1 MVLSYK
7 KERQKFPRIVALDSE
22 TSSERQIGYK
32 IYFTFFRF
40 FTAMKLLLGFI
51 LFFCFQFSLGQNFYL
66 KMEGT
71 SETENKTI
79 DSLQYESKHA
89 SVALILEEQKRF
101 ENKLINQGFFD
112 WLLLEQ
118 KKVNDSSF
126 VFKYKLGNSIK
137 NNTIYIGNLSAEE
150 KSLLQLE
157 KDTLVIATNE
167 IENFMKSKIALL
179 EKKGYSLA
187 NLQLT
192 NQRKVDNNLFS
203 ELQLK
208 LNSKR
213 NITDLVIVGYDKF
226 PAGIKKAI
234 TKKAKKATF
243 NQDNLKQIND
253 EFDKLQFVNQLKY
266 PEILFTTDSTKIF
279 VYLEKSKPNKFD
291 GFIGFSNDDQS
302 KLTFN
307 GYLDLQLQNI
317 LNSGEKFNLYW
328 KNDGNRQTSFNIGT
342 ELPYI
347 FKTPIGIKA
356 NLRIFKQD
364 STFQNTITDLNLGY
378 YFSYNTKAYIGYQKT
393 TSVDIQNTNSFS
405 LNDFTNTFLTSSFE
419 HVALN
424 SDSFIFPEKA
434 KVFLKVGTGNRTI
447 ASQKTSQFFTQLDLN
462 YNFNLNQKNSIY
474 LRNQT
479 FYLQSDDY
487 IINELFRF
495 GGINSIRGFNEN
507 SLQANVFS
515 GIMAEYRYLVA
526 PNLYVH
532 SITDYGYFQ
541 DKTAAIDDKLL
552 GLGFGF
558 GLFTKNGLFNLI
570 YANGSTSEQAIKLS
584 NSIVHISFKTNF

>member
-1 MVLSYK
+1 MKFIYSFLVL
-7 KERQKFPRIVALDSE
+7 
-22 TSSERQIGYK
+22 
-32 IYFTFFRF
+32 
-40 FTAMKLLLGFI
+40 
-51 LFFCFQFSLGQNFYL
+51 FCFQFSLGQNFYL
-66 KMEGT
+66 RIIGT
-71 SETENKTI
+71 SEKEIKTI
-79 DSLQYESKHA
+79 DSLQYESKHSTVA
-89 SVALILEEQKRF
+89 SILEEQKRF
-101 ENKLINQGFFD
+101 ETKLTNQGFFD

-118 KKVNDSSF
+118 NKTNDSSF
-126 VFKYKLGNSIK
+126 VFKYSLGKVIK
-137 NNTIYIGNLSAEE
+137 KNIIYIGKLSNEE
-150 KSLLQLE
+150 KMLLQLE
-157 KDTLVIATNE
+157 KDTLIITTNE
-167 IENFMKSKIALL
+167 VENFMKTKVALL

-187 NLQLT
+187 NLQLV
-192 NQRKVDNNLFS
+192 NQRKIGNDLFS
-203 ELQLK
+203 DLQLK

-253 EFDKLQFVNQLKY
+253 TFDKLQFINQIKY

-279 VYLEKSKPNKFD
+279 VYVEKSKPNKFD

-317 LNSGEKFNLYW
+317 LNSGEKFSLYW

-347 FKTPIGIKA
+347 FKSPIGIKA

-364 STFQNTITDLNLGY
+364 STFQNTVTDLNLGY
-378 YFSYNTKAYIGYQKT
+378 YFTYNTKAFIGYQKT
-393 TSVDIQNTNSFS
+393 TSVDIQKINSFS

-419 HVALN
+419 HLELN
-424 SDSFIFPEKA
+424 PDSFIFPERG
-434 KVFLKVGTGNRTI
+434 KVFVKLGTGNRTI
-447 ASQKTSQFFTQLDLN
+447 ISQKKSQFFTQLDVN
-462 YNFNLNQKNSIY
+462 YHFNLNLKNSIFV
-474 LRNQT
+474 RNQT

-487 IINELFRF
+487 VINELFRF

-507 SLQANVFS
+507 SLQANAYS
-515 GIMAEYRYLVA
+515 GIIAEYRYLVA
-526 PNLYVH
+526 SNLYLH
-532 SITDYGYFQ
+532 SITDFGYFQ
-541 DKTAAIDDKLL
+541 DKTSNTKDRLL

-558 GLFTKNGLFNLI
+558 GLFTKNGLFNLV
-570 YANGSTSEQAIKLS
+570 YANGSTSDQAIELS

>member
-1 MVLSYK
+1 
-7 KERQKFPRIVALDSE
+7 
-22 TSSERQIGYK
+22 
-32 IYFTFFRF
+32 
-40 FTAMKLLLGFI
+40 
-51 LFFCFQFSLGQNFYL
+51 
-66 KMEGT
+66 
-71 SETENKTI
+71 
-79 DSLQYESKHA
+79 
-89 SVALILEEQKRF
+89 
-101 ENKLINQGFFD
+101 
-112 WLLLEQ
+112 
-118 KKVNDSSF
+118 
-126 VFKYKLGNSIK
+126 
-137 NNTIYIGNLSAEE
+137 
-150 KSLLQLE
+150 
-157 KDTLVIATNE
+157 
-167 IENFMKSKIALL
+167 
-179 EKKGYSLA
+179 
-187 NLQLT
+187 
-192 NQRKVDNNLFS
+192 
-203 ELQLK
+203 LQLK

-213 NITDLVIVGYDKF
+213 NITDIVIVGYDKF
-226 PAGIKKAI
+226 PTGIKKAI

-253 EFDKLQFVNQLKY
+253 EFDKLQFVSQLKY

-328 KNDGNRQTSFNIGT
+328 KNDGNRQTSFNLGT

-378 YFSYNTKAYIGYQKT
+378 YFAYNTKTFVGYQKT

-419 HVALN
+419 HLELN
-424 SDSFIFPEKA
+424 PDSFIFPEKA
-434 KVFLKVGTGNRTI
+434 KVFVKFGTGNRTI
-447 ASQKTSQFFTQLDLN
+447 ESQKISQFFTQLDLS
-462 YNFNLNQKNSIY
+462 YNVNLNPKNSIH

-487 IINELFRF
+487 VINELFRF

-507 SLQANVFS
+507 SLQANAYT
-515 GIMAEYRYLVA
+515 GIIAEYRYLVA
-526 PNLYVH
+526 SNLYLH
-532 SITDYGYFQ
+532 SITDFGYFQ
-541 DKTAAIDDKLL
+541 DKTSNTEDRLL

-558 GLFTKNGLFNLI
+558 GLFTKNGLFNLV

>member
-1 MVLSYK
+1 MKSFFL
-7 KERQKFPRIVALDSE
+7 FIVCL
-22 TSSERQIGYK
+22 
-32 IYFTFFRF
+32 
-40 FTAMKLLLGFI
+40 
-51 LFFCFQFSLGQNFYL
+51 CFQFSLGQNFYL
-66 KMEGT
+66 KVIGT
-71 SETENKTI
+71 SKKENLII

-101 ENKLINQGFFD
+101 ESKLTNQGFFD
-112 WLLLEQ
+112 WILLEQ
-118 KKVNDSSF
+118 KKINDSSF
-126 VFKYKLGNSIK
+126 VFKYNLGNSTK
-137 NNTIYIGNLSAEE
+137 NNTIYIGKLSANE

-157 KDTLVIATNE
+157 KDTLLIATNE
-167 IENFMKSKIALL
+167 VENFMKGKIALL

-187 NLQLT
+187 NLQLI
-192 NQRKVDNNLFS
+192 NQRKIDNNLFS

-213 NITDLVIVGYDKF
+213 NITDIVIVGYDKF

-253 EFDKLQFVNQLKY
+253 EFDKLQFVSQLKY

-279 VYLEKSKPNKFD
+279 VYVEKSKPNKFD
-291 GFIGFSNDDQS
+291 GFIGFSNDEQS

-328 KNDGNRQTSFNIGT
+328 KNDGNQQTSFNLGT
-342 ELPYI
+342 ELPYLL
-347 FKTPIGIKA
+347 KTPIGIKA

-364 STFQNTITDLNLGY
+364 STFQNTLTDLNLGY
-378 YFSYNTKAYIGYQKT
+378 YFSYNTKAFVGYQKT

-405 LNDFTNTFLTSSFE
+405 LNDFTTTFLTSSIE
-419 HVALN
+419 YLELN
-424 SDSFIFPEKA
+424 PDSFIFPEKA
-434 KVFLKVGTGNRTI
+434 KVFVKFGTGNRTI
-447 ASQKTSQFFTQLDLN
+447 ASQKTSQFFTQLDLS
-462 YNFNLNQKNSIY
+462 YNVYLNPKNSIL

-487 IINELFRF
+487 VINELFRF

-507 SLQANVFS
+507 SLQGNVFS
-515 GIMAEYRYLVA
+515 GIMAEYRYLAA
-526 PNLYVH
+526 PNLYIH

-558 GLFTKNGLFNLI
+558 GLFTKNGFFNLI

>member
-1 MVLSYK
+1 
-7 KERQKFPRIVALDSE
+7 
-22 TSSERQIGYK
+22 
-32 IYFTFFRF
+32 
-40 FTAMKLLLGFI
+40 MKLLLGLI

-66 KMEGT
+66 NIKGA
-71 SETENKTI
+71 SEIENKTI
-79 DSLQYESKHA
+79 DSLQYEIKHA
-89 SVALILEEQKRF
+89 SVASILEEQKRF
-101 ENKLINQGFFD
+101 ENKLTNQGFFD
-112 WLLLEQ
+112 WQLLEQ

-126 VFKYKLGNSIK
+126 VFKYNLGNSIK
-137 NNTIYIGNLSAEE
+137 NNTIYIGKLSAQE

-157 KDTLVIATNE
+157 SDSLIIATNE
-167 IENFMKSKIALL
+167 VENFMKSKIALL

-187 NLQLT
+187 NLQLI
-192 NQRKVDNNLFS
+192 NQQKNENSLFS
-203 ELQLK
+203 ELLLK
-208 LNSKR
+208 LNAKR

-253 EFDKLQFVNQLKY
+253 TFDKLQFVNQIKY

-279 VYLEKSKPNKFD
+279 VYVEKSKPNKFD
-291 GFIGFSNDDQS
+291 GFIGFSNDDKS

-317 LNSGEKFNLYW
+317 LNTGEKFNLYW
-328 KNDGNRQTSFNIGT
+328 KNDGNKQTSFNIGT

-347 FKTPIGIKA
+347 FKSPIGIKA

-364 STFQNTITDLNLGY
+364 STFQNTVTDLNLGY
-378 YFSYNTKAYIGYQKT
+378 YFAYNTKAFVGHQKT

-419 HVALN
+419 HLELN
-424 SDSFIFPEKA
+424 PDSFIFPEKA
-434 KVFLKVGTGNRTI
+434 KVFVKLGTGNRTI

-462 YNFNLNQKNSIY
+462 YSFNLNQKNSIFV
-474 LRNQT
+474 RNQT

-487 IINELFRF
+487 VINELFRF

-507 SLQANVFS
+507 SLQANAFT
-515 GIMAEYRYLVA
+515 GIIAEYRYLLA
-526 PNLYVH
+526 SNLYLH
-532 SITDYGYFQ
+532 SITDFGYFQ
-541 DKTAAIDDKLL
+541 DKTSNIEDRLL

-558 GLFTKNGLFNLI
+558 GLFTKNGLFNLV

>member
-1 MVLSYK
+1 
-7 KERQKFPRIVALDSE
+7 
-22 TSSERQIGYK
+22 
-32 IYFTFFRF
+32 
-40 FTAMKLLLGFI
+40 MKLLLSFT
-51 LFFCFQFSLGQNFYL
+51 LFFWFQCSLGQNFYL
-66 KMEGT
+66 KIEGA
-71 SETENKTI
+71 SEQERKTI
-79 DSLQYESKHA
+79 DSITYEFKHNTVASLLKEQQRFESK
-89 SVALILEEQKRF
+89 LTQ
-101 ENKLINQGFFD
+101 QGFLD

-126 VFKYKLGNSIK
+126 VFEYKLGNFTK
-137 NNTIYIGNLSAEE
+137 KNTIYIGKLSADE

-157 KDTLVIATNE
+157 HDTLVIAMSE
-167 IENFMKSKIALL
+167 VENFMKNKIALL

-187 NLQLT
+187 NLQLI
-192 NQRKVDNNLFS
+192 NQRKIGHNLFS
-203 ELQLK
+203 ELRLN

-213 NITDLVIVGYDKF
+213 KITDIAIVGYDKF
-226 PAGIKKAI
+226 PTGIKKAI

-243 NQDNLKQIND
+243 NQENLKQINE
-253 EFDKLQFVNQLKY
+253 EFSKLQFVNQLKY
-266 PEILFTTDSTKIF
+266 PEILFTTDSTKVF

-291 GFIGFSNDDQS
+291 GFIGFSNDDKS

-328 KNDGNRQTSFNIGT
+328 KNDGNQQTSFNLGT
-342 ELPYI
+342 EIPYL
-347 FKTPIGIKA
+347 FKSPIGIKA

-378 YFSYNTKAYIGYQKT
+378 YFSYNTKVYLGFQKT
-393 TSVDIQNTNSFS
+393 NSVDIQNTNSFS
-405 LNDFTNTFLTSSFE
+405 LNDFTNTFFTSSFD
-419 HVALN
+419 HVNYATDN
-424 SDSFIFPEKA
+424 FIFPERTKVFA
-434 KVFLKVGTGNRTI
+434 KVGLGNRTI
-447 ASQKTSQFFTQLDLN
+447 SSAKSNQFFGQLELN
-462 YNFNLNQKNSIY
+462 HYFELNQKNSIFIK
-474 LRNQT
+474 NQSY
-479 FYLQSDDY
+479 YLQSDSY
-487 IINELFRF
+487 VINELHRF

-541 DKTAAIDDKLL
+541 DKTSDIDDKLL

-570 YANGSTSEQAIKLS
+570 YANGSTSEQTIKLS

>member
-1 MVLSYK
+1 
-7 KERQKFPRIVALDSE
+7 
-22 TSSERQIGYK
+22 
-32 IYFTFFRF
+32 
-40 FTAMKLLLGFI
+40 MKLLLGLL

-66 KMEGT
+66 NIKGT
-71 SETENKTI
+71 SEVENKTI
-79 DSLQYESKHA
+79 DSLQYEIKHA
-89 SVALILEEQKRF
+89 SVASILEEQKRF
-101 ENKLINQGFFD
+101 ENKLTNQGFFD
-112 WLLLEQ
+112 WQLLEQ

-126 VFKYKLGNSIK
+126 VFKYNLGNSIK
-137 NNTIYIGNLSAEE
+137 NNTIYIGKLSAQE

-157 KDTLVIATNE
+157 SDSLIIATNE
-167 IENFMKSKIALL
+167 VENFMKSKIALL

-187 NLQLT
+187 NLQLI
-192 NQRKVDNNLFS
+192 NQQKNENSLFS
-203 ELQLK
+203 ELLLK
-208 LNSKR
+208 LNAKR

-253 EFDKLQFVNQLKY
+253 TFDKLQFVNQIKY

-279 VYLEKSKPNKFD
+279 VYVEKSKPNKFD
-291 GFIGFSNDDQS
+291 GFIGFSNDDKS

-317 LNSGEKFNLYW
+317 LNTGEKFNLYW
-328 KNDGNRQTSFNIGT
+328 KNDGNKQTSFNIGT

-364 STFQNTITDLNLGY
+364 STFQNTMTDLNLGY
-378 YFSYNTKAYIGYQKT
+378 YFAYNTKAFVGYQKT

-419 HVALN
+419 HLELN
-424 SDSFIFPEKA
+424 PDSFIFPEKA
-434 KVFLKVGTGNRTI
+434 KVFVKFGTGNRTI
-447 ASQKTSQFFTQLDLN
+447 ASQKTSQFFTQLDMN
-462 YNFNLNQKNSIY
+462 YNFNLNSKNSIFV
-474 LRNQT
+474 RNQT

-507 SLQANVFS
+507 SLQANAFT
-515 GIMAEYRYLVA
+515 GIIAEYRYLLA
-526 PNLYVH
+526 SNLYLH
-532 SITDYGYFQ
+532 SITDFGYFQ
-541 DKTAAIDDKLL
+541 DKTANIEDRLL

-558 GLFTKNGLFNLI
+558 GLFTKNGLFNLV

>member
-1 MVLSYK
+1 MKFIFLS
-7 KERQKFPRIVALDSE
+7 IICL
-22 TSSERQIGYK
+22 
-32 IYFTFFRF
+32 
-40 FTAMKLLLGFI
+40 
-51 LFFCFQFSLGQNFYL
+51 CFQFSLGQNFYL
-66 KMEGT
+66 RIVGT
-71 SETENKTI
+71 SEIENNTI
-79 DSLQYESKHA
+79 DSLQYESKHT

-101 ENKLINQGFFD
+101 ENKLTNQGSFD
-112 WLLLEQ
+112 WMLLEQ

-126 VFKYKLGNSIK
+126 VFKYNLGNSIK
-137 NNTIYIGNLSAEE
+137 SNTIYIGKLSAEE

-157 KDTLVIATNE
+157 NDTLIIATNE
-167 IENFMKSKIALL
+167 VENFMKGKIVLL

-187 NLQLT
+187 NLQLI
-192 NQRKVDNNLFS
+192 NQRKIENNLFS

-226 PAGIKKAI
+226 PTGIKKAI

-243 NQDNLKQIND
+243 NQDNLKQINNT
-253 EFDKLQFVNQLKY
+253 FDKLQFVNQIKY

-279 VYLEKSKPNKFD
+279 VYVEKSKPNKFD
-291 GFIGFSNDDQS
+291 GFIGFSNDDKS

-328 KNDGNRQTSFNIGT
+328 KNDGNQQTSFNIGT
-342 ELPYI
+342 ELPYV

-364 STFQNTITDLNLGY
+364 STFQNTLTDLNLGY
-378 YFSYNTKAYIGYQKT
+378 YFAYNTKAFVGYQKT

-419 HVALN
+419 HLELN
-424 SDSFIFPEKA
+424 PDSFIFPEKA
-434 KVFLKVGTGNRTI
+434 RIFIKAGTGNRI
-447 ASQKTSQFFTQLDLN
+447 ISSQKTSQFFTQLDLS
-462 YNFNLNQKNSIY
+462 YNLNLNSKNSIY

-507 SLQANVFS
+507 SLQANAFT
-515 GIMAEYRYLVA
+515 GIIAEYRYLLA
-526 PNLYVH
+526 SNLYLH
-532 SITDYGYFQ
+532 SITDFGYFQ
-541 DKTAAIDDKLL
+541 DKTANIEDRLL
-552 GLGFGF
+552 GIGFGF
-558 GLFTKNGLFNLI
+558 GLFTKNGLFNLV
-570 YANGSTSEQAIKLS
+570 YANGSTSDQAIKLS

>member
-1 MVLSYK
+1 MKSIFL
-7 KERQKFPRIVALDSE
+7 FIVCLCS
-22 TSSERQIGYK
+22 
-32 IYFTFFRF
+32 
-40 FTAMKLLLGFI
+40 
-51 LFFCFQFSLGQNFYL
+51 QFSLGQNFYL
-66 KMEGT
+66 KIEGRFEK
-71 SETENKTI
+71 ETKTI
-79 DSLQYESKHA
+79 DSLQYESKHSTVA
-89 SVALILEEQKRF
+89 SILEEQKRF
-101 ENKLINQGFFD
+101 ETKLTNRGFFD
-112 WLLLEQ
+112 WQLIAQ
-118 KKVNDSSF
+118 KKANDSSF
-126 VFKYKLGNSIK
+126 VFEYNLGNPIK
-137 NNTIYIGNLSAEE
+137 KNTIYIGKLSIEE

-157 KDTLVIATNE
+157 NDTLVIATNE
-167 IENFMKSKIALL
+167 VEHFMKSKITLL

-187 NLQLT
+187 NLQLI
-192 NQRKVDNNLFS
+192 NQRRIGNNLIS
-203 ELQLK
+203 DLQVK
-208 LNSKR
+208 LHAKR
-213 NITDLVIVGYDKF
+213 SITDLVIVGYDKF

-234 TKKAKKATF
+234 TRKAKKATF
-243 NQDNLKQIND
+243 NQDNLKQINA

-328 KNDGNRQTSFNIGT
+328 KNDGNQQTSFNLGT
-342 ELPYI
+342 EIPYL
-347 FKTPIGIKA
+347 FKSPIGVKA

-378 YFSYNTKAYIGYQKT
+378 YFSYNTKAYLGYQKT
-393 TSVDIQNTNSFS
+393 NSVDIQNTNSFS
-405 LNDFTNTFLTSSFE
+405 LNDFTNTFLTTSFE
-419 HVALN
+419 HLEPN
-424 SDSFIFPEKA
+424 PDRFIFPEKA
-434 KVFLKVGTGNRTI
+434 KVFVKFGTGNRTI
-447 ASQKTSQFFTQLDLN
+447 ASQKTNQFFTQWDIN
-462 YNFNLNQKNSIY
+462 YSFNLNPKNSIFV
-474 LRNQT
+474 RNQT

-487 IINELFRF
+487 VINELFRF

-515 GIMAEYRYLVA
+515 GIIAEYRYLVA
-526 PNLYVH
+526 PNLYIH

-541 DKTAAIDDKLL
+541 DKTAEINDKLL

-558 GLFTKNGLFNLI
+558 GLFTKNGLFNLV
-570 YANGSTSEQAIKLS
+570 YANGSTSDQTIKLS

>member
-1 MVLSYK
+1 
-7 KERQKFPRIVALDSE
+7 
-22 TSSERQIGYK
+22 
-32 IYFTFFRF
+32 
-40 FTAMKLLLGFI
+40 MKLLFSFI
-51 LFFCFQFSLGQNFYL
+51 VFFSIQFSLGQNFYL
-66 KMEGT
+66 KIEGA
-71 SETENKTI
+71 SELEHKTI
-79 DSLQYESKHA
+79 DSIAYEFKHP
-89 SVALILEEQKRF
+89 SVASILTEQKRF
-101 ENKLINQGFFD
+101 ESKLTNHGFFD
-112 WLLLEQ
+112 WLLIEQ

-126 VFKYKLGNSIK
+126 VFQYRLGNLVQR
-137 NNTIYIGNLSAEE
+137 NTIYIGKLTTEE
-150 KSLLQLE
+150 KSLLQIEHDSLIITTSE
-157 KDTLVIATNE
+157 V
-167 IENFMKSKIALL
+167 ENFMKSKMTLL
-179 EKKGYSLA
+179 EKKGYLLA
-187 NLQLT
+187 NLKLV
-192 NQRKVDNNLFS
+192 NQRRVGTNLRS
-203 ELQLK
+203 DLHLK

-213 NITDLVIVGYDKF
+213 KITDIVIVGYDKF
-226 PAGIKKAI
+226 PNGIKKGI

-243 NQDNLKQIND
+243 NQENLKQINE
-253 EFDKLQFVNQLKY
+253 EFSKLQFVNQLKY

-291 GFIGFSNDDQS
+291 GFIGFSNDDKS

-307 GYLDLQLQNI
+307 GYLDLQLLNI

-328 KNDGNRQTSFNIGT
+328 KNDGNQQTSFNLGT
-342 ELPYI
+342 EIPYL
-347 FKTPIGIKA
+347 FKSPIGIKA

-378 YFSYNTKAYIGYQKT
+378 YFSYNTKAYLGYQKT
-393 TSVDIQNTNSFS
+393 NSVDIQNTNSFS

-419 HVALN
+419 HVNFATDN
-424 SDSFIFPEKA
+424 FIFPERTKLFA
-434 KVFLKVGTGNRTI
+434 KIGLGNRTI
-447 ASQKTSQFFTQLDLN
+447 SNTTSNQFFGQLELSHYFELN
-462 YNFNLNQKNSIY
+462 EKNSIFIK
-474 LRNQT
+474 NQSY
-479 FYLQSDDY
+479 YLQSDDY
-487 IINELFRF
+487 VINELYRF

-541 DKTAAIDDKLL
+541 DKTAGIDDKLL

-570 YANGSTSEQAIKLS
+570 YANGSSSDQTIKLS

>member
-1 MVLSYK
+1 
-7 KERQKFPRIVALDSE
+7 
-22 TSSERQIGYK
+22 
-32 IYFTFFRF
+32 
-40 FTAMKLLLGFI
+40 MKLLLSFT
-51 LFFCFQFSLGQNFYL
+51 LFFWFQFSLGQNFYL
-66 KMEGT
+66 KIEGA
-71 SETENKTI
+71 SEQERKTI
-79 DSLQYESKHA
+79 DSISYEFKHTSVASLLKEQQRFESK
-89 SVALILEEQKRF
+89 LTQ
-101 ENKLINQGFFD
+101 QGYLD

-126 VFKYKLGNSIK
+126 VFEYKLGDFTK
-137 NNTIYIGNLSAEE
+137 NNTIYIGKLSADE
-150 KSLLQLE
+150 KTLLQLE
-157 KDTLVIATNE
+157 HDTLVIAMSE
-167 IENFMKSKIALL
+167 VENFMKNKIAQL

-187 NLQLT
+187 NLQLI
-192 NQRKVDNNLFS
+192 NQQKIDHNLFS
-203 ELQLK
+203 ELRLN

-213 NITDLVIVGYDKF
+213 NITDIVIVGYDKF
-226 PAGIKKAI
+226 PTGIKKAI

-243 NQDNLKQIND
+243 NQENLKQINE
-253 EFDKLQFVNQLKY
+253 EFSKLQFVNQLKY

-291 GFIGFSNDDQS
+291 GFIGFSNDDKS

-328 KNDGNRQTSFNIGT
+328 KNDGNQQTSFNLGT
-342 ELPYI
+342 EIPYL
-347 FKTPIGIKA
+347 FKSPIGIKA

-378 YFSYNTKAYIGYQKT
+378 YFSYNTKAYLGYQKT
-393 TSVDIQNTNSFS
+393 NSVDIQNTNSFS

-419 HVALN
+419 HVNYATDN
-424 SDSFIFPEKA
+424 FIFPERTKLFA
-434 KVFLKVGTGNRTI
+434 KIGLGNRTI
-447 ASQKTSQFFTQLDLN
+447 SNTKSNQFFGQLELSH
-462 YNFNLNQKNSIY
+462 YFELNQKNSIFIK
-474 LRNQT
+474 NQSY
-479 FYLQSDDY
+479 YLQSDSY
-487 IINELFRF
+487 IINELYRF

-532 SITDYGYFQ
+532 SITDYGFFQ
-541 DKTAAIDDKLL
+541 DKTAGIDDKLL

-570 YANGSTSEQAIKLS
+570 YANGSTSEQTIKLS

>member
-1 MVLSYK
+1 
-7 KERQKFPRIVALDSE
+7 
-22 TSSERQIGYK
+22 
-32 IYFTFFRF
+32 
-40 FTAMKLLLGFI
+40 MKLLLGLI

-66 KMEGT
+66 NIKGA
-71 SETENKTI
+71 SEIENKTI
-79 DSLQYESKHA
+79 DSLQYEIKHA
-89 SVALILEEQKRF
+89 SVASILEEQKRF
-101 ENKLINQGFFD
+101 ENKLTNQGFFD
-112 WLLLEQ
+112 WQLLEQ

-126 VFKYKLGNSIK
+126 VFKYNLGNSIK
-137 NNTIYIGNLSAEE
+137 NNTIYIGKLSAQE

-157 KDTLVIATNE
+157 SDSLIIATNE
-167 IENFMKSKIALL
+167 VENFMKSKIALL

-187 NLQLT
+187 NLQLI
-192 NQRKVDNNLFS
+192 NQQKNENSLFS
-203 ELQLK
+203 ELLLK
-208 LNSKR
+208 LNTKR

-226 PAGIKKAI
+226 PPGIKKAI

-253 EFDKLQFVNQLKY
+253 TFDKLQFVNQIKY

-279 VYLEKSKPNKFD
+279 VYVEKSKPNKFD
-291 GFIGFSNDDQS
+291 GFIGFSNDDKS

-317 LNSGEKFNLYW
+317 LNTGEKFNLYW
-328 KNDGNRQTSFNIGT
+328 KNDGNQQTSFNIGT

-347 FKTPIGIKA
+347 FKSPIGIKA

-364 STFQNTITDLNLGY
+364 STFQNTVTDLNLGY
-378 YFSYNTKAYIGYQKT
+378 YFSYNTKAFLGYQKT

-419 HVALN
+419 HLELN
-424 SDSFIFPEKA
+424 PDSFIFPERA
-434 KVFLKVGTGNRTI
+434 KILVKFGTGNRTI
-447 ASQKTSQFFTQLDLN
+447 TSQKTSQFFTQLDMS
-462 YNFNLNQKNSIY
+462 YNFNLNAKNSIFV
-474 LRNQT
+474 RNQT

-507 SLQANVFS
+507 SLQANAFT
-515 GIMAEYRYLVA
+515 GIIAEYRYLLA
-526 PNLYVH
+526 SNLYLH
-532 SITDYGYFQ
+532 SITDFGYFQ
-541 DKTAAIDDKLL
+541 DKTANIEDRLL

-558 GLFTKNGLFNLI
+558 GLFTKNGLFNLV

>member
-1 MVLSYK
+1 
-7 KERQKFPRIVALDSE
+7 
-22 TSSERQIGYK
+22 
-32 IYFTFFRF
+32 
-40 FTAMKLLLGFI
+40 MKLLLSFT
-51 LFFCFQFSLGQNFYL
+51 LFFWFQFSLGQNFYL
-66 KMEGT
+66 KIEGA
-71 SETENKTI
+71 SEKERKTI
-79 DSLQYESKHA
+79 DSISYEFKHTSVASLLKEQQRFESK
-89 SVALILEEQKRF
+89 LTQ
-101 ENKLINQGFFD
+101 QGFLD

-126 VFKYKLGNSIK
+126 VFEYKLGYFTK

-150 KSLLQLE
+150 KTLLQLE
-157 KDTLVIATNE
+157 HDTLVIAMSE
-167 IENFMKSKIALL
+167 VENLMKNKIALL
-179 EKKGYSLA
+179 ENKGYSLA
-187 NLQLT
+187 NLQLI
-192 NQRKVDNNLFS
+192 NQRKIGPNLFS
-203 ELQLK
+203 ELRLK

-213 NITDLVIVGYDKF
+213 KITDIVIVGYDKF
-226 PAGIKKAI
+226 PTGIKKAI

-243 NQDNLKQIND
+243 NQENLKQINE
-253 EFDKLQFVNQLKY
+253 EFNKLQFVNQLKY

-291 GFIGFSNDDQS
+291 GFIGFSNDDKS

-328 KNDGNRQTSFNIGT
+328 KNDGNSQTSFNLGT
-342 ELPYI
+342 EIPYL
-347 FKTPIGIKA
+347 FKSPIGIKA

-378 YFSYNTKAYIGYQKT
+378 YFSYNTKAYLGYQKT
-393 TSVDIQNTNSFS
+393 NSVDIQNTNSFS

-419 HVALN
+419 HVNFATDN
-424 SDSFIFPEKA
+424 FIFPERTKVIA
-434 KVFLKVGTGNRTI
+434 KVGLGNRTI
-447 ASQKTSQFFTQLDLN
+447 SSAKSNQIFGQLEFSH
-462 YNFNLNQKNSIY
+462 YFELNQKNSIFIK
-474 LRNQT
+474 NQSY
-479 FYLQSDDY
+479 YLQSDSY
-487 IINELFRF
+487 IINELYRF

-541 DKTAAIDDKLL
+541 DKTSDIDDKLL

-570 YANGSTSEQAIKLS
+570 YANGSTSEQTIKLS

>member
-1 MVLSYK
+1 
-7 KERQKFPRIVALDSE
+7 
-22 TSSERQIGYK
+22 
-32 IYFTFFRF
+32 
-40 FTAMKLLLGFI
+40 MKLLLGLI

-66 KMEGT
+66 NIKGA
-71 SETENKTI
+71 SEIENKTI
-79 DSLQYESKHA
+79 DSLQYEIKHA
-89 SVALILEEQKRF
+89 SVASILEEQKRF
-101 ENKLINQGFFD
+101 ENKLTNQGFFD
-112 WLLLEQ
+112 WQLLEQ
-118 KKVNDSSF
+118 KKENDSSF
-126 VFKYKLGNSIK
+126 VFKYNLGNSIK
-137 NNTIYIGNLSAEE
+137 NNTIYIGKLSAQE

-157 KDTLVIATNE
+157 SDSLIIATNE
-167 IENFMKSKIALL
+167 VENFMKSKIALL

-187 NLQLT
+187 NLQLI
-192 NQRKVDNNLFS
+192 NQQKNENSLFS
-203 ELQLK
+203 ELLLK
-208 LNSKR
+208 LNAKR

-253 EFDKLQFVNQLKY
+253 TFDKLQFVNQIKY

-279 VYLEKSKPNKFD
+279 VYVEKSKPNKFD
-291 GFIGFSNDDQS
+291 GFIGFSNDDKS

-317 LNSGEKFNLYW
+317 LNTGEKFNLYW
-328 KNDGNRQTSFNIGT
+328 KNDGNKQTSFNIGT

-347 FKTPIGIKA
+347 FKSPIGIKA
-356 NLRIFKQD
+356 NLRIFKKD
-364 STFQNTITDLNLGY
+364 STFQNTMTDLNLGY
-378 YFSYNTKAYIGYQKT
+378 YFAYNTKAFVGYQKT

-419 HVALN
+419 HLELN
-424 SDSFIFPEKA
+424 PDSFIFPERA
-434 KVFLKVGTGNRTI
+434 KILVKFGTGNRTI
-447 ASQKTSQFFTQLDLN
+447 ASQKTSQFFTQLDMS
-462 YNFNLNQKNSIY
+462 YNFNLNAKNSIFV
-474 LRNQT
+474 RNQT

-507 SLQANVFS
+507 SLQANAFT
-515 GIMAEYRYLVA
+515 GIIAEYRYLLA
-526 PNLYVH
+526 SNLYLH
-532 SITDYGYFQ
+532 SITDFGYFQ
-541 DKTAAIDDKLL
+541 DKTSNIEDRLL

-558 GLFTKNGLFNLI
+558 GLFTKNGLFNLV

>member
-1 MVLSYK
+1 
-7 KERQKFPRIVALDSE
+7 
-22 TSSERQIGYK
+22 
-32 IYFTFFRF
+32 
-40 FTAMKLLLGFI
+40 MKLLLGLL

-66 KMEGT
+66 NIKGA
-71 SETENKTI
+71 SEIENKTI
-79 DSLQYESKHA
+79 DSLQYENKHA
-89 SVALILEEQKRF
+89 SVASILEEQKRF
-101 ENKLINQGFFD
+101 ENKLTNQGFFD
-112 WLLLEQ
+112 WQLLEQ

-126 VFKYKLGNSIK
+126 VFKYNLGNSIK
-137 NNTIYIGNLSAEE
+137 NNTIYIGKLSAQE

-157 KDTLVIATNE
+157 SDSLIIATNE
-167 IENFMKSKIALL
+167 VENFMKSKIALL

-187 NLQLT
+187 NLQLI
-192 NQRKVDNNLFS
+192 NQQKNENSLFS
-203 ELQLK
+203 ELLLK
-208 LNSKR
+208 LNAKR

-253 EFDKLQFVNQLKY
+253 TFDKLQFVNQIKY

-279 VYLEKSKPNKFD
+279 VYVEKSKPNKFD
-291 GFIGFSNDDQS
+291 GFIGFSNDDKS

-317 LNSGEKFNLYW
+317 LNTGEKFNLYW
-328 KNDGNRQTSFNIGT
+328 KNDGNQQTSFNIGT

-347 FKTPIGIKA
+347 FKSPIGIKA

-364 STFQNTITDLNLGY
+364 STFQNTVTDLNLGY
-378 YFSYNTKAYIGYQKT
+378 YFSYNTKAFVGYQKT

-419 HVALN
+419 HLELN
-424 SDSFIFPEKA
+424 PDSFIFPERA
-434 KVFLKVGTGNRTI
+434 KFLVKFGTGNRTI
-447 ASQKTSQFFTQLDLN
+447 ASQKTSQFFTQLDMS
-462 YNFNLNQKNSIY
+462 YNFNLNAKNSIFV
-474 LRNQT
+474 RNQT

-507 SLQANVFS
+507 SLQANAFT
-515 GIMAEYRYLVA
+515 GIIAEYRYLLA
-526 PNLYVH
+526 SNLYLY
-532 SITDYGYFQ
+532 SITDFGYFQ
-541 DKTAAIDDKLL
+541 DKTTNIEDRLL

-558 GLFTKNGLFNLI
+558 GLFTKNGLFNLV

>member
-1 MVLSYK
+1 MKFIYSFLVL
-7 KERQKFPRIVALDSE
+7 
-22 TSSERQIGYK
+22 
-32 IYFTFFRF
+32 
-40 FTAMKLLLGFI
+40 
-51 LFFCFQFSLGQNFYL
+51 FCFQFSLGQNFYL
-66 KMEGT
+66 RIVGT
-71 SETENKTI
+71 SEKEIKTI
-79 DSLQYESKHA
+79 DSLQYESKHSTVA
-89 SVALILEEQKRF
+89 SILEEQKRF
-101 ENKLINQGFFD
+101 ETKLTNQGFFD

-118 KKVNDSSF
+118 NKTNDSSF
-126 VFKYKLGNSIK
+126 VFKYSLGKVIK
-137 NNTIYIGNLSAEE
+137 KNIIYIGKLSNEE
-150 KSLLQLE
+150 KMLLQLE
-157 KDTLVIATNE
+157 KDTLIITTNE
-167 IENFMKSKIALL
+167 VENFMKTKVALL

-187 NLQLT
+187 NLQLV
-192 NQRKVDNNLFS
+192 NQRKIGNDLFS
-203 ELQLK
+203 DLQLK

-253 EFDKLQFVNQLKY
+253 TFDKLQFINQIKY

-279 VYLEKSKPNKFD
+279 VYVEKSKPNKFD

-317 LNSGEKFNLYW
+317 LNSGEKFSLYW

-347 FKTPIGIKA
+347 FKSPIGIKA

-364 STFQNTITDLNLGY
+364 STFQNTVTDLNLGY
-378 YFSYNTKAYIGYQKT
+378 YFTYNTKAFIGYQKT
-393 TSVDIQNTNSFS
+393 TSVDIQKINSFS

-419 HVALN
+419 HLELN
-424 SDSFIFPEKA
+424 PDSFIFPERG
-434 KVFLKVGTGNRTI
+434 KVFVKLGTGNRTI
-447 ASQKTSQFFTQLDLN
+447 TSQKKSQFFTQLDVN
-462 YNFNLNQKNSIY
+462 YHFNLNLKNSIFV
-474 LRNQT
+474 RNQT

-487 IINELFRF
+487 VINELFRF

-507 SLQANVFS
+507 SLQANAYS
-515 GIMAEYRYLVA
+515 GIIAEYRYLVA
-526 PNLYVH
+526 SNLYLH
-532 SITDYGYFQ
+532 SITDFGYFQ
-541 DKTAAIDDKLL
+541 DKTSNTKDRLL

-558 GLFTKNGLFNLI
+558 GLFTKNGLFNLV
-570 YANGSTSEQAIKLS
+570 YANGSTRDQAIKLS

>member
-1 MVLSYK
+1 
-7 KERQKFPRIVALDSE
+7 
-22 TSSERQIGYK
+22 
-32 IYFTFFRF
+32 
-40 FTAMKLLLGFI
+40 
-51 LFFCFQFSLGQNFYL
+51 
-66 KMEGT
+66 
-71 SETENKTI
+71 
-79 DSLQYESKHA
+79 
-89 SVALILEEQKRF
+89 
-101 ENKLINQGFFD
+101 
-112 WLLLEQ
+112 
-118 KKVNDSSF
+118 
-126 VFKYKLGNSIK
+126 LGNAVK
-137 NNTIYIGNLSAEE
+137 NNSIYIGTLSTEE
-150 KSLLQLE
+150 KLLLQLE
-157 KDTLVIATNE
+157 KDTLIVATNE
-167 IENFMKSKIALL
+167 IENFMKSKIAIL

-187 NLQLT
+187 NLQLV
-192 NQRKVDNNLFS
+192 NQRRIENDLLS

-253 EFDKLQFVNQLKY
+253 IFDKLQFVNQIKY

-279 VYLEKSKPNKFD
+279 IYVEKSKPNKFD

-317 LNSGEKFNLYW
+317 LNTGEKFNFYW

-347 FKTPIGIKA
+347 FKSPIGTKA

-364 STFQNTITDLNLGY
+364 STFQNTVTDLNLGY
-378 YFSYNTKAYIGYQKT
+378 YFAYNTKAFVGYQKT
-393 TSVDIQNTNSFS
+393 TSIDIQNTSSFS

-419 HVALN
+419 HLELN
-424 SDSFIFPEKA
+424 PDSFVFPEKA
-434 KVFLKVGTGNRTI
+434 KVFVKFGIGNRTI
-447 ASQKTSQFFTQLDLN
+447 SSQKTSQLFTQLDLS
-462 YNFNLNQKNSIY
+462 YNVNLNQKNSIN

-487 IINELFRF
+487 VINELFRF

-507 SLQANVFS
+507 SLQANAFL
-515 GIMAEYRYLVA
+515 GIIAEYRYLVA
-526 PNLYVH
+526 SNLYLH
-532 SITDYGYFQ
+532 SITDFGYFQ
-541 DKTAAIDDKLL
+541 DKTSNTEDRLL

-558 GLFTKNGLFNLI
+558 GLFTKNGLFNLV
-570 YANGSTSEQAIKLS
+570 YANGSSTNQTIKLS

>member
-1 MVLSYK
+1 MKSILL
-7 KERQKFPRIVALDSE
+7 FIVCL
-22 TSSERQIGYK
+22 
-32 IYFTFFRF
+32 
-40 FTAMKLLLGFI
+40 
-51 LFFCFQFSLGQNFYL
+51 CFQFSLGQNFYL
-66 KMEGT
+66 EVAGT
-71 SETENKTI
+71 SEKENKTI

-89 SVALILEEQKRF
+89 SVASILEEQKRF
-101 ENKLINQGFFD
+101 ESKLTNQGYFD
-112 WLLLEQ
+112 WQLLEQ

-126 VFKYKLGNSIK
+126 VFKYNLGNPIK
-137 NNTIYIGNLSAEE
+137 NNTIYIGKLSTEE

-157 KDTLVIATNE
+157 SDTLIIATNE
-167 IENFMKSKIALL
+167 VENFMKGKIALL

-187 NLQLT
+187 NLQLI
-192 NQRKVDNNLFS
+192 NQQKNENSLFS
-203 ELQLK
+203 ELLLK

-213 NITDLVIVGYDKF
+213 NITDIVIVGYDKF
-226 PAGIKKAI
+226 PTGIKKAI
-234 TKKAKKATF
+234 TKKAKKVTF

-291 GFIGFSNDDQS
+291 GFIGFSNDDKS
-302 KLTFN
+302 KLTVN

-347 FKTPIGIKA
+347 FKTPFGIKA

-364 STFQNTITDLNLGY
+364 STFQNTVTDLNLGY
-378 YFSYNTKAYIGYQKT
+378 YFSYNTKAFIGYQKT

-419 HVALN
+419 HVTFSQDN
-424 SDSFIFPEKA
+424 FIFPERT
-434 KVFLKVGTGNRTI
+434 KVFTKIGFGSRTI
-447 ASQKTSQFFTQLDLN
+447 SSAKSNQFFGQLEVSH
-462 YNFNLNQKNSIY
+462 YFELNQKNSIFIK
-474 LRNQT
+474 NQSY
-479 FYLQSDDY
+479 YLQSDDY
-487 IINELFRF
+487 IINELYRF

-507 SLQANVFS
+507 SLQANFFS

-541 DKTAAIDDKLL
+541 DKTATIDDKLL

-558 GLFTKNGLFNLI
+558 GLFTKNGLFNLV
-570 YANGSTSEQAIKLS
+570 YANGSTSDQAIKLS

>member
-1 MVLSYK
+1 
-7 KERQKFPRIVALDSE
+7 
-22 TSSERQIGYK
+22 
-32 IYFTFFRF
+32 
-40 FTAMKLLLGFI
+40 MKLLLSFT

-66 KMEGT
+66 KIEGA
-71 SETENKTI
+71 SEQERKTI
-79 DSLQYESKHA
+79 DSITYEFKHNTVASLLKEQQRFESK
-89 SVALILEEQKRF
+89 LTQ
-101 ENKLINQGFFD
+101 QGFLD

-126 VFKYKLGNSIK
+126 VFEYKLGDFTK
-137 NNTIYIGNLSAEE
+137 NNTIYIGKLSTDE

-157 KDTLVIATNE
+157 QDTLVIAMSE
-167 IENFMKSKIALL
+167 VENFMKNKIALL
-179 EKKGYSLA
+179 EKNGYALA
-187 NLQLT
+187 ILQLI
-192 NQRKVDNNLFS
+192 NQRKIGRNLFS

-213 NITDLVIVGYDKF
+213 KITDIVIVGYDKF
-226 PAGIKKAI
+226 STGIKKAI
-234 TKKAKKATF
+234 TKKAKKVTF
-243 NQDNLKQIND
+243 NQENLKQINE
-253 EFDKLQFVNQLKY
+253 EFSKLQFVNQLKY

-291 GFIGFSNDDQS
+291 GFIGFSNDDKS

-328 KNDGNRQTSFNIGT
+328 KNDGNSQTSFNLGT
-342 ELPYI
+342 EIPYL
-347 FKTPIGIKA
+347 FKSTIGIKV

-378 YFSYNTKAYIGYQKT
+378 YFSYNTKAYLGYQKT
-393 TSVDIQNTNSFS
+393 NSVDIQNTNSFS
-405 LNDFTNTFLTSSFE
+405 LNDFTNTFFTSSFE
-419 HVALN
+419 HVNYATDN
-424 SDSFIFPEKA
+424 FIFPERTKVIA
-434 KVFLKVGTGNRTI
+434 KVGLGNRTI
-447 ASQKTSQFFTQLDLN
+447 SGAKSNQFFGQLEFSH
-462 YNFNLNQKNSIY
+462 YFELNQKNSIFIK
-474 LRNQT
+474 NQSY
-479 FYLQSDDY
+479 YLQSDSY
-487 IINELFRF
+487 IINELHRF

-526 PNLYVH
+526 QNLYVH

-541 DKTAAIDDKLL
+541 DKTSDIDDKLL

-570 YANGSTSEQAIKLS
+570 YANGSTSEQTIKLS
-584 NSIVHISFKTNF
+584 NSILHISFKTNF

>member
-1 MVLSYK
+1 
-7 KERQKFPRIVALDSE
+7 
-22 TSSERQIGYK
+22 
-32 IYFTFFRF
+32 
-40 FTAMKLLLGFI
+40 MKLLLGLI

-66 KMEGT
+66 NIKGA
-71 SETENKTI
+71 SEIENKTI
-79 DSLQYESKHA
+79 DSLQYEIKHV
-89 SVALILEEQKRF
+89 SVASILEEQKRF
-101 ENKLINQGFFD
+101 ENKLTNQGFFD
-112 WLLLEQ
+112 WQLLEQ

-126 VFKYKLGNSIK
+126 VFKYNLGNSIK
-137 NNTIYIGNLSAEE
+137 NNTIYIGKLSAQE

-157 KDTLVIATNE
+157 SDSLIIATNE
-167 IENFMKSKIALL
+167 VENFMKSKIALL

-187 NLQLT
+187 NLQLI
-192 NQRKVDNNLFS
+192 NQQKNENSLFS
-203 ELQLK
+203 ELLLK
-208 LNSKR
+208 LNAKR

-253 EFDKLQFVNQLKY
+253 TFDKLQFVNQIKY

-279 VYLEKSKPNKFD
+279 VYVEKSKPNKFD
-291 GFIGFSNDDQS
+291 GFIGFSNDDKS

-317 LNSGEKFNLYW
+317 LNTGEKFNLYW
-328 KNDGNRQTSFNIGT
+328 KNDGNKQTSFNIGT

-347 FKTPIGIKA
+347 FKSPIGIKA

-364 STFQNTITDLNLGY
+364 STFQNTMTDLNLGY
-378 YFSYNTKAYIGYQKT
+378 YFAYNTKAFVGYQKT

-419 HVALN
+419 HLELN
-424 SDSFIFPEKA
+424 PDSFIFPERA
-434 KVFLKVGTGNRTI
+434 KILVKFGTGNRTI
-447 ASQKTSQFFTQLDLN
+447 ASQKTSQFFTQLDMS
-462 YNFNLNQKNSIY
+462 YNFNLNAKNSIFV
-474 LRNQT
+474 RNQT

-507 SLQANVFS
+507 SLQANAFT
-515 GIMAEYRYLVA
+515 GIIAEYRYLLA
-526 PNLYVH
+526 SNLYLH
-532 SITDYGYFQ
+532 SITDFGYFQ
-541 DKTAAIDDKLL
+541 DKTANIEDRLL
-552 GLGFGF
+552 GIGFGF
-558 GLFTKNGLFNLI
+558 GLFTKNGLFNLV
-570 YANGSTSEQAIKLS
+570 YANGSTSDQAIKLS

>member
-1 MVLSYK
+1 
-7 KERQKFPRIVALDSE
+7 
-22 TSSERQIGYK
+22 
-32 IYFTFFRF
+32 
-40 FTAMKLLLGFI
+40 MKLLLGLL

-66 KMEGT
+66 NIKGT
-71 SETENKTI
+71 SEIENKNI
-79 DSLQYESKHA
+79 DSLQYENKHT
-89 SVALILEEQKRF
+89 SVASILEEQKRF
-101 ENKLINQGFFD
+101 ESKLTNQGYFD
-112 WLLLEQ
+112 WQLLEQ

-126 VFKYKLGNSIK
+126 VFKYNLGNPIK
-137 NNTIYIGNLSAEE
+137 NNTIYIGKLSAEE

-157 KDTLVIATNE
+157 NDTLIIATNE
-167 IENFMKSKIALL
+167 VENFMKGKIALL

-187 NLQLT
+187 NLQLI
-192 NQRKVDNNLFS
+192 NQQKNENSLFS

-213 NITDLVIVGYDKF
+213 NITDLVIVGYDKC
-226 PAGIKKAI
+226 PTGIKKAI

-253 EFDKLQFVNQLKY
+253 TFDKLQFVNQIKY

-279 VYLEKSKPNKFD
+279 VYVEKSKPNKFD

-317 LNSGEKFNLYW
+317 LNTGEKFNLYW

-364 STFQNTITDLNLGY
+364 STFQNTVTDLNLGY
-378 YFSYNTKAYIGYQKT
+378 YFAYNTKAFVGYQKT

-419 HVALN
+419 HLELN
-424 SDSFIFPEKA
+424 PDSFIFPEKA
-434 KVFLKVGTGNRTI
+434 KVFVKFGTGNRTI
-447 ASQKTSQFFTQLDLN
+447 ASQKTSQFFTQLDVN
-462 YNFNLNQKNSIY
+462 YSFNLNPKNSIFV
-474 LRNQT
+474 RNQT

-487 IINELFRF
+487 VINELFRF

-507 SLQANVFS
+507 SLQANAFT
-515 GIMAEYRYLVA
+515 GIIAEYRYLVA
-526 PNLYVH
+526 SNLYLH
-532 SITDYGYFQ
+532 SITDFGYFQ
-541 DKTAAIDDKLL
+541 DKTSNIEDRLL

-558 GLFTKNGLFNLI
+558 GLFTKNGLFNLV
-570 YANGSTSEQAIKLS
+570 YANGSTSDQAIKLS

>member
-1 MVLSYK
+1 METKNAEPFASNS
-7 KERQKFPRIVALDSE
+7 I
-22 TSSERQIGYK
+22 TSSERQSGYK

-40 FTAMKLLLGFI
+40 FTAMKLLFSFI
-51 LFFCFQFSLGQNFYL
+51 VCFWFQFSLGQNFYL
-66 KMEGT
+66 KIEGA
-71 SETENKTI
+71 SEQERKTI
-79 DSLQYESKHA
+79 DSITYEFKHNTVASLLKEQQRFESK
-89 SVALILEEQKRF
+89 LTQ
-101 ENKLINQGFFD
+101 QGFLD

-126 VFKYKLGNSIK
+126 VFEYKLGDFTK
-137 NNTIYIGNLSAEE
+137 KNTIYIGKLSTDE
-150 KSLLQLE
+150 KTLLQLE
-157 KDTLVIATNE
+157 QDTLVIAMSE
-167 IENFMKSKIALL
+167 VENFMKNKIALL

-187 NLQLT
+187 NLQLI
-192 NQRKVDNNLFS
+192 NQRKIGHNLFS
-203 ELQLK
+203 ELRLN

-213 NITDLVIVGYDKF
+213 NITDIVIVGYDKF
-226 PAGIKKAI
+226 PTGIKKAI

-243 NQDNLKQIND
+243 NQENLKQINE
-253 EFDKLQFVNQLKY
+253 EFSKLQFVNQLKY

-291 GFIGFSNDDQS
+291 GFIGFSNDDKS

-328 KNDGNRQTSFNIGT
+328 KNDGNQQTSFNLGT
-342 ELPYI
+342 EIPYL
-347 FKTPIGIKA
+347 FKSPIGIKA

-378 YFSYNTKAYIGYQKT
+378 YFSYNTKAYLGYQKT
-393 TSVDIQNTNSFS
+393 NSVDIQNTNSFS

-419 HVALN
+419 HVNFATDN
-424 SDSFIFPEKA
+424 FIFPERT
-434 KVFLKVGTGNRTI
+434 KVFAKIGLGNRTI
-447 ASQKTSQFFTQLDLN
+447 SNTTSKQFFGQIDVSH
-462 YNFNLNQKNSIY
+462 YFELNQKNSIFIK
-474 LRNQT
+474 NQSY
-479 FYLQSDDY
+479 YLQSDSY
-487 IINELFRF
+487 IINELYRF

-507 SLQANVFS
+507 SLQANIFS

-532 SITDYGYFQ
+532 SITDYGFFQ
-541 DKTAAIDDKLL
+541 DKTAGIDDKLL

-570 YANGSTSEQAIKLS
+570 YANGSTSEQTIKLS

>member
-1 MVLSYK
+1 MKSIFL
-7 KERQKFPRIVALDSE
+7 FIVCL
-22 TSSERQIGYK
+22 
-32 IYFTFFRF
+32 
-40 FTAMKLLLGFI
+40 
-51 LFFCFQFSLGQNFYL
+51 CFQFSLGQNFYL
-66 KMEGT
+66 KVEGT
-71 SETENKTI
+71 SERENSII
-79 DSLQYESKHA
+79 DSLQYVSKHT

-101 ENKLINQGFFD
+101 ESKITNQGFFD

-118 KKVNDSSF
+118 NKVNDSSF
-126 VFKYKLGNSIK
+126 VFKYSLGNAQK
-137 NNTIYIGNLSAEE
+137 NNTIYIGKLSAEE

-157 KDTLVIATNE
+157 KDTLIITTSEV
-167 IENFMKSKIALL
+167 ENFMKSKVALL

-187 NLQLT
+187 NLQLV
-192 NQRKVDNNLFS
+192 NQRRIENNLIS
-203 ELQLK
+203 DLQVK
-208 LNSKR
+208 LNAKR

-253 EFDKLQFVNQLKY
+253 TFDKLQFVNQIKY

-279 VYLEKSKPNKFD
+279 VYVEKSKPNKFD

-317 LNSGEKFNLYW
+317 LNTGEKFNLYW
-328 KNDGNRQTSFNIGT
+328 KNDGNKQTSFNIGT

-347 FKTPIGIKA
+347 FKSPIGIKA

-364 STFQNTITDLNLGY
+364 STFQNTVTDLNLGY
-378 YFSYNTKAYIGYQKT
+378 YFAYNTKAFVGYQKT

-419 HVALN
+419 HLELN
-424 SDSFIFPEKA
+424 PDSFVFPEKA
-434 KVFLKVGTGNRTI
+434 KVFVKFGTGNRTI
-447 ASQKTSQFFTQLDLN
+447 ASQKTSQFFTQLDMN

-487 IINELFRF
+487 VINELFRF

-507 SLQANVFS
+507 SLQANAYS
-515 GIMAEYRYLVA
+515 GIIAEYRYLVA
-526 PNLYVH
+526 TNLYLH
-532 SITDYGYFQ
+532 SITDFGYFQ
-541 DKTAAIDDKLL
+541 DKTANIEDRLL

-558 GLFTKNGLFNLI
+558 GLFTKNGLFNLV
-570 YANGSTSEQAIKLS
+570 YANGSTSNQAIKLS

>member
-1 MVLSYK
+1 
-7 KERQKFPRIVALDSE
+7 
-22 TSSERQIGYK
+22 
-32 IYFTFFRF
+32 
-40 FTAMKLLLGFI
+40 
-51 LFFCFQFSLGQNFYL
+51 LGQNFYL
-66 KMEGT
+66 KIEGA
-71 SETENKTI
+71 SEQERKTI
-79 DSLQYESKHA
+79 DSIAYEFKHNTVASLLKEQQRFESK
-89 SVALILEEQKRF
+89 LTQ
-101 ENKLINQGFFD
+101 QGFLD

-126 VFKYKLGNSIK
+126 VFEYKLGDFTK
-137 NNTIYIGNLSAEE
+137 NNTIYIGKLSADE

-157 KDTLVIATNE
+157 HDTLVIAMSE
-167 IENFMKSKIALL
+167 VENLMKNKIALL

-187 NLQLT
+187 NLQLI
-192 NQRKVDNNLFS
+192 NQRKIGHNLFS
-203 ELQLK
+203 ELRLK

-213 NITDLVIVGYDKF
+213 KITDIVIVGYDKF
-226 PAGIKKAI
+226 PTGIKKAI

-243 NQDNLKQIND
+243 NQENLKQINE
-253 EFDKLQFVNQLKY
+253 EFSKLQFVNQLKY
-266 PEILFTTDSTKIF
+266 PEILFTTDSTKVF

-291 GFIGFSNDDQS
+291 GFIGFSNDDKS

-328 KNDGNRQTSFNIGT
+328 KNDGNSQTSFNLGT
-342 ELPYI
+342 EIPYL
-347 FKTPIGIKA
+347 FKSPIGIKA

-378 YFSYNTKAYIGYQKT
+378 YFSYNTKAYLGYQKT
-393 TSVDIQNTNSFS
+393 NSVDIQNTNSFS
-405 LNDFTNTFLTSSFE
+405 LNDFTNTFFTSSFE
-419 HVALN
+419 HVNYATDN
-424 SDSFIFPEKA
+424 FIFPERTKVIA
-434 KVFLKVGTGNRTI
+434 KVGLGNRTI
-447 ASQKTSQFFTQLDLN
+447 SSAKSNQFFGQLEFSH
-462 YNFNLNQKNSIY
+462 YFELNQKNSIFIK
-474 LRNQT
+474 NQSY
-479 FYLQSDDY
+479 YLQSDSY
-487 IINELFRF
+487 IINELYRF

-526 PNLYVH
+526 QNLYVH

-541 DKTAAIDDKLL
+541 DKTSDIDDKLL

-570 YANGSTSEQAIKLS
+570 YANGSTSEQTIKLS